1 MRHTH
6 GEGVLFL
13 ALLGTFFACADP
25 VSRTVGLNAKSSIQS
40 EPTPSTAGDERA
52 ALSRIARLTAMA
64 LDNEPARQHLKR
76 DMKAA
81 PFREHKLE
89 LAPYLRSKDGRAL
102 LSRMVALSGQT
113 ESDLFATISTV
124 RRLEFY
130 MPVAKHRETWT
141 GNADVLVASEL
152 EESAPI
158 VAFDETGREVSVEQ
172 KVAPDQPT
180 LSIVPVE
187 THFDQPMPAL
197 GSHNVRDANGAAI
210 GTLERVAPRAANLV
224 QSCPDGCGGGSVS
237 SPPIPPGLYLEFS
250 RILDMKEPWIRGDPE
265 VEVHIQGPTD
275 LGNPR
280 YGADLSCSG
289 EHAYNYAK
297 VFDQNDGFWTGRV
310 LLFSATEAENYT
322 AKFKD
327 GFDIMFWEDDN
338 AECSIKTDIGVLKA
352 TLDATGKG
360 GVSLATQLIKGT
372 PWYVTAG
379 IFIGTVFSNADWLL
393 TNDDFIGIAVIQ
405 GNLGYAYPD
414 NTHVL
419 MDGATLNGRATIV
432 WH

>member
-265 VEVHIQGPTD
+265 VEVHIQGPTY

-280 YGADLSCSG
+280 YGEHLSCSG
-289 EHAYNYAK
+289 EVAYYYA
-297 VFDQNDGFWTGRV
+297 
-310 LLFSATEAENYT
+310 
-322 AKFKD
+322 
-327 GFDIMFWEDDN
+327 
-338 AECSIKTDIGVLKA
+338 
-352 TLDATGKG
+352 
-360 GVSLATQLIKGT
+360 
-372 PWYVTAG
+372 
-379 IFIGTVFSNADWLL
+379 
-393 TNDDFIGIAVIQ
+393 
-405 GNLGYAYPD
+405 
-414 NTHVL
+414 
-419 MDGATLNGRATIV
+419 
-432 WH
+432 